1 MDIAS
6 HHPLIYFF
14 SLSLCHIM
22 AYLQEHL
29 EDKHLRQI
37 LLDAE
42 TSAFYAMPEANPPT
56 GQGTTK

>member
-1 MDIAS
+1 
-6 HHPLIYFF
+6 
-14 SLSLCHIM
+14 M